1 MLGKKLK
8 ELRKEKGITQME
20 MANILGIKKITYF
33 KYESEKISIPLPKL
47 LEISNYFNTTPN
59 DLLGYEKEIGMF
71 NKKDFYKECFLENK
85 RTTFVVIE
93 KENKYSNFY
102 LPILKNSLDDVI
114 ILDINGKL
122 FRETEKYRN
131 LCFGSDIKRI
141 DLFEERSINFNPLS
155 YIDIKNID
163 YFAEILAINSL
174 GEKGRTD
181 KSKFLNSVI
190 KYLFF
195 KARMGEI
202 EDYDFNFD
210 LVLNYIKDL
219 GEVKGITMSEEFKIF
234 NGHKYFNKEQDK
246 FLFEEVGIL
255 KKEKENTDEEKELI
269 EKGKIPQCYYENLEL
284 IQLGDEK
291 LKEIKKEII
300 STLFVFFNPR
310 VNQNTKKDELNLE
323 EIKAKN
329 NERITTI
336 YFIIDEDKLDKLLPI
351 IRMFYAIVFEKYM
364 RNNNYKERFIKK
376 DKRKEEKRTIL
387 TLENLGKINL
397 PIFML
402 DNNINHLSGYGVDF
416 FIVNVSEETES
427 EDIANLSN
435 MSEIFNDCNYME
447 INEKKLEFIFKK
459 MGLGK
464 FKITFSNGDIEKKE
478 IKY

>member
-1 MLGKKLK
+1 MIGEKLK

-20 MANILGIKKITYF
+20 LANILGIKKITYF
-33 KYESEKISIPLPKL
+33 KYESEEISIPLPKL
-47 LEISNYFNTTPN
+47 LEISNYFNVTPN
-59 DLLGYEKEIGMF
+59 DLLGFKKEIGMF
-71 NKKDFYKECFLENK
+71 DKKDFYKECFSENK
-85 RTTFVVIE
+85 RTTFVAVE
-93 KENKYSNFY
+93 KGDKYSNFY
-102 LPILKNSLDDVI
+102 LPILKNSLDDVVV
-114 ILDINGKL
+114 LDINGNL
-122 FRETEKYRN
+122 FRETEKYRS

-141 DLFEERSINFNPLS
+141 DLFEEKSISFNPLS
-155 YIDIKNID
+155 YIDIKNVD

-181 KSKFLNSVI
+181 KTKFLTSVI

-195 KARMGEI
+195 KSRTEEI

-255 KKEKENTDEEKELI
+255 KKEKENTNEEKELI

-323 EIKAKN
+323 EIKTKN
-329 NERITTI
+329 DEKITTV
-336 YFIIDEDKLDKLLPI
+336 YFIVDEDKLDKLLPI
-351 IRMFYAIVFEKYM
+351 IRMFYAIIFEKYT
-364 RNNNYKERFIKK
+364 RNYNYKEKFSKK

-387 TLENLGKINL
+387 MLENLGKINL

-402 DNNINHLSGYGVDF
+402 DDNINHLSGYGVDF
-416 FIVNVSEETES
+416 FIVTVSEEAES
-427 EDIANLSN
+427 EDITNLSN
-435 MSEIFNDCNYME
+435 MPEILNDCNYME
-447 INEKKLEFIFKK
+447 ISEKKLEFIFKK

-464 FKITFSNGDIEKKE
+464 FKITFSNGNIEKKE
-478 IKY
+478 IK